1 MAEYIKLQD
10 YVVYAEEA
18 NGAVEVTV
26 QPHDLT
32 KLSQY
37 RFVVPAEGEATST
50 KLTADTDV
58 AQAKAAEMEAAGA
71 VDAKFADQ
79 MRAEAIKA
87 KKAQL
92 QAEADELNSK
102 LVELNLKISE
112 LDTGKLGA
120 EIIDVEPIDV
130 KPIEGVKG

>member
-1 MAEYIKLQD
+1 
-10 YVVYAEEA
+10 
-18 NGAVEVTV
+18 
-26 QPHDLT
+26 
-32 KLSQY
+32 
-37 RFVVPAEGEATST
+37 
-50 KLTADTDV
+50 
-58 AQAKAAEMEAAGA
+58 MEAAGA

-130 KPIEGVKG
+130 KPIEGVKK